1 MQTEDLSKK
10 LRILRE
16 NCGLS
21 QGQVA
26 NKLFIS
32 RAAYSHYETGKRI
45 PNIENIMQLSSI
57 YNINPIE
64 LFKTLIQKKSN
75 IPSDIPDFNEQD
87 NYFKVS
93 NKTYEFMNTFNKLTS
108 TEQDLIISMTN
119 LLSNKHHI

>member
-75 IPSDIPDFNEQD
+75 NPSDIPDFNEQD

-93 NKTYEFMNTFNKLTS
+93 NKTYEFMNTFNKLNS